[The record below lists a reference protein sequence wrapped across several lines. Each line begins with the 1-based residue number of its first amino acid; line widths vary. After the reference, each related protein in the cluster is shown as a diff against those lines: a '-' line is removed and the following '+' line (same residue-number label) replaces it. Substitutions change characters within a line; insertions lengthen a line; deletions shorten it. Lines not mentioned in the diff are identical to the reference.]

1 MFPCQEQMIDSKICT
16 KILMYEAGFDR
27 LLYKYVMHG
36 IACQNQ
42 ASNRSQSG
50 CCCPAV
56 SQVGQD
62 EHVVTD
68 MHGYFVMS

>member
-27 LLYKYVMHG
+27 LLYKYVMHTKTKPPTK
-36 IACQNQ
+36 AKVVVVV
-42 ASNRSQSG
+42 
-50 CCCPAV
+50 PAV
-56 SQVGQD
+56 SQIGQV